1 MDIRSLRYFVETVR
15 LNSFTQAAES
25 LHVTQSTI
33 SKMVRQL
40 EEEVGAQLLL
50 REGRK
55 LTLTDTG
62 QVVYARG
69 MEILATMRKLMVE
82 VRDTQT
88 VERGRL
94 TVGIPPMT
102 NLLFTPVLKA
112 FRERYP
118 NIQLSLQ
125 EDAGQTIERQV
136 AHGDLEIG
144 LTVLPADPAL
154 ELQSSPIACYPI
166 WAVAAAGTFQ
176 KNRTTLK
183 LKALANTPL
192 VLLKDDFAMT
202 RALHAAFTDAGFE
215 PVIAAQSGQWDWLV
229 AMASAGMG
237 VALLPEPFID
247 RLAIGQ
253 LDAVKLVEPELQWR
267 PGHVWRGQY
276 LSHAARA
283 WLELCDELLGPS
295 TRAARGSRSPRS
307 GR

>member
-1 MDIRSLRYFVETVR
+1 MDLRSLRYFVETVR

-55 LTLTDTG
+55 LALTDTG

-69 MEILATMRKLMVE
+69 VEMLATMRQLATE
-82 VRDTQT
+82 VRDTQAL
-88 VERGRL
+88 ERGHL
-94 TVGIPPMT
+94 TVGIPPMI

-112 FRERYP
+112 FRQRHP
-118 NIQLSLQ
+118 NITLTLQ
-125 EDAGQTIERQV
+125 EDAGQAIERQV
-136 AHGDLEIG
+136 AQGDLEIG

-154 ELQSSPIACYPI
+154 GLQSSPIASYPI
-166 WAVAAAGTFQ
+166 WALAARNTFQ

-183 LKALANTPL
+183 LKSLAKTPL

-202 RALHAAFTDAGFE
+202 RALRAAFAEAGFE
-215 PVIAAQSGQWDWLV
+215 PQIAAQSGQWDWLV

-237 VALLPEPFID
+237 VALLPEPFIH
-247 RLAIGQ
+247 RLAIGH
-253 LDAVKLVEPELQWR
+253 LDAVKLVDPELPWQ
-267 PGHVWRGQY
+267 PAHVWRGTY

-283 WLELCDELLGPS
+283 WLEVCDDVLG
-295 TRAARGSRSPRS
+295 
-307 GR
+307 

>member
-1 MDIRSLRYFVETVR
+1 MDLRSLRYFVETVR

-40 EEEVGAQLLL
+40 EQEVGAQLLL

-69 MEILATMRKLMVE
+69 MEMLASMRQLALE

-88 VERGRL
+88 VARGHL
-94 TVGIPPMT
+94 TVGIPPMI

-112 FRERYP
+112 FRQRHP
-118 NIQLSLQ
+118 NIALTLQ
-125 EDAGQTIERQV
+125 EDAGQAIERQV
-136 AHGDLEIG
+136 AQGDLEIG
-144 LTVLPADPAL
+144 MTVLPADPEL
-154 ELQSSPIACYPI
+154 GLQSSPIASYPV
-166 WAVAAAGTFQ
+166 WALAAQGTFQ
-176 KNRTTLK
+176 KNRTTIK

-202 RALHAAFTDAGFE
+202 RALRAAFAGAGFE
-215 PVIAAQSGQWDWLV
+215 PQIAAQSGQWDWLV

-237 VALLPEPFID
+237 VALLPEPFIH
-247 RLAIGQ
+247 RLAIGH
-253 LDAVKLVEPELQWR
+253 LDAVKVVDPELPWQ
-267 PGHVWRGQY
+267 PAHVWRASY

-283 WLELCDELLGPS
+283 WLAVCADVLSAP
-295 TRAARGSRSPRS
+295 AARE
-307 GR
+307 

>member
-1 MDIRSLRYFVETVR
+1 MDLRSLRYFVETVR

-69 MEILATMRKLMVE
+69 VEMLATMRQLATE

-88 VERGRL
+88 LERGHL
-94 TVGIPPMT
+94 TVGIPPMI

-112 FRERYP
+112 FRQRHP
-118 NIQLSLQ
+118 NITLTLQ
-125 EDAGQTIERQV
+125 EDAGQAIERQV
-136 AHGDLEIG
+136 AQGDLEIG

-154 ELQSSPIACYPI
+154 GLQSSPIASYPI
-166 WAVAAAGTFQ
+166 WALAARNTFQ

-183 LKALANTPL
+183 LKSLANTPL

-202 RALHAAFTDAGFE
+202 RALRTAFAEAGFE
-215 PVIAAQSGQWDWLV
+215 PQIAAQSGQWDWLV

-237 VALLPEPFID
+237 VALLPEPFIH
-247 RLAIGQ
+247 RLAIGH
-253 LDAVKLVEPELQWR
+253 LDAVKLVDPELPWR
-267 PGHVWRGQY
+267 PAHVWRGTY

-283 WLELCDELLGPS
+283 WLDVCHDVLGSESAP
-295 TRAARGSRSPRS
+295 A
-307 GR
+307 